1 MASVK
6 GIDLRAELQSRR
18 QRLETAAAAA
28 GPAGDIERLLR
39 EVDRALARIDGG
51 TYGMCDACHEP
62 IEDDRLLAD
71 PLVRNCL
78 DHLTRDEQRAL
89 EQDLD
94 LASRV
99 QGGMLPREDLRFAGW
114 EASFHYEPAGTLSG
128 DYCDLVPAQGPPG
141 DLVFLLGDVAG
152 KGLAASM
159 LMASL
164 RAILRTLVDSGLPVA
179 ALMERANR
187 LFCESTLP
195 SHFATLV
202 LGRAAPSGELEICN
216 AGHPPPLI
224 LRRGEVLA
232 IEPTGLPI
240 GLFGS
245 SRYEVHKLRLERG
258 DGLLLF
264 TDGLSESQDRNGS
277 EYGFDRVTRRL
288 IGSRDLAPRRL
299 IESCLADLRDF
310 RSGTPGVDDLTLLA
324 IRRAEPAAGTSP
336 SPSA

>member
-1 MASVK
+1 MATVK
-6 GIDLRAELQSRR
+6 GIDLRSELQSRR
-18 QRLETAAAAA
+18 QRLESASEAV
-28 GPAGDIERLLR
+28 GPGGDVGRLLR
-39 EVDRALARIDGG
+39 EVDQALERIDAG
-51 TYGMCDACHEP
+51 TFGLCDACHEA
-62 IEDDRLLAD
+62 IEEDRLLAD
-71 PLVRNCL
+71 PLIRNCL
-78 DHLTRDEQRAL
+78 DHLTPGERRAL

-99 QGGMLPREDLRFAGW
+99 QGGMLPKEDLRFAGW
-114 EASFHYEPAGTLSG
+114 EASFHYEPAGAVSG
-128 DYCDLVPAQGPPG
+128 DYCDLVPAQEAPG

-202 LGRAAPSGELEICN
+202 LGRASPSGDLEICN
-216 AGHPPPLI
+216 AGHLPPLV

-232 IEPTGLPI
+232 VEPTGLPVGI
-240 GLFGS
+240 FCS
-245 SRYEVHKLRLERG
+245 TRYEVHTLRLERG

-264 TDGLSESQDRNGS
+264 TDGLSEARDRSGS
-277 EYGFDRVTRRL
+277 EYGLDRLTRRL
-288 IGSRDLAPRRL
+288 TDCRDLSPRRL
-299 IESCLADLRDF
+299 IETCVADVRAF
-310 RSGTPGVDDLTLLA
+310 QSGTPRADDLTLLA
-324 IRRAEPAAGTSP
+324 IRRVEPDAS
-336 SPSA
+336 